1 MNKIIKTIS
10 ATAIIIGIIAVC
22 GIGEINAQDECVL
35 YDLENRSVME
45 RFINE
50 PDKRLDI
57 INGAF
62 EYKITDTYPIYDFLD
77 KSYGWYN
84 VLKSDYLIPRYITVN
99 NPDIKIYGKKAVR
112 PDAFYRFKYEVGD
125 FIYVVTNKGEKII
138 EYKERHRYEK
148 ADGADRIS
156 SFDVYYYDDIES
168 FFNKYKA
175 EPVDIYI
182 NGEKL
187 EIKGKLCPNGAFTV
201 PALEILERIGMTVE
215 KIQEPECLRVK
226 NDKDDVYLYVL
237 DKELDGYDGHVDI
250 LFLREPYY
258 TQWVEHVRNGT
269 EDELYNWLPSLNG
282 DMPFCRDYRFRCDD
296 SIPIER
302 IETINLM
309 ISTFGVEIV
318 HEKTEDGKIYLS
330 SK

>member
-22 GIGEINAQDECVL
+22 GISEINAQDECVL

-62 EYKITDTYPIYDFLD
+62 EYEITDTYPIDCPLD

-99 NPDIKIYGKKAVR
+99 NPDIKIYGKRAAR

-148 ADGADRIS
+148 ATERTEYQALM
-156 SFDVYYYDDIES
+156 
-168 FFNKYKA
+168 
-175 EPVDIYI
+175 YI
-182 NGEKL
+182 
-187 EIKGKLCPNGAFTV
+187 I
-201 PALEILERIGMTVE
+201 M
-215 KIQEPECLRVK
+215 
-226 NDKDDVYLYVL
+226 
-237 DKELDGYDGHVDI
+237 
-250 LFLREPYY
+250 
-258 TQWVEHVRNGT
+258 
-269 EDELYNWLPSLNG
+269 
-282 DMPFCRDYRFRCDD
+282 
-296 SIPIER
+296 
-302 IETINLM
+302 M
-309 ISTFGVEIV
+309 I
-318 HEKTEDGKIYLS
+318 
-330 SK
+330 

>member
-99 NPDIKIYGKKAVR
+99 NPDIKIYGKRAVR
-112 PDAFYRFKYEVGD
+112 PDAF
-125 FIYVVTNKGEKII
+125 
-138 EYKERHRYEK
+138 
-148 ADGADRIS
+148 
-156 SFDVYYYDDIES
+156 
-168 FFNKYKA
+168 
-175 EPVDIYI
+175 
-182 NGEKL
+182 
-187 EIKGKLCPNGAFTV
+187 
-201 PALEILERIGMTVE
+201 
-215 KIQEPECLRVK
+215 
-226 NDKDDVYLYVL
+226 
-237 DKELDGYDGHVDI
+237 
-250 LFLREPYY
+250 
-258 TQWVEHVRNGT
+258 
-269 EDELYNWLPSLNG
+269 
-282 DMPFCRDYRFRCDD
+282 
-296 SIPIER
+296 
-302 IETINLM
+302 
-309 ISTFGVEIV
+309 
-318 HEKTEDGKIYLS
+318 
-330 SK
+330 

>member
-1 MNKIIKTIS
+1 M
-10 ATAIIIGIIAVC
+10 
-22 GIGEINAQDECVL
+22 
-35 YDLENRSVME
+35 
-45 RFINE
+45 
-50 PDKRLDI
+50 
-57 INGAF
+57 
-62 EYKITDTYPIYDFLD
+62 
-77 KSYGWYN
+77 
-84 VLKSDYLIPRYITVN
+84 
-99 NPDIKIYGKKAVR
+99 R

-138 EYKERHRYEK
+138 EYKERHRFEK

-175 EPVDIYI
+175 EPADIYI

-237 DKELDGYDGHVDI
+237 DKHRPGDAFPQGGA
-250 LFLREPYY
+250 FLPGRARRRRGGEPCGDAHPA
-258 TQWVEHVRNGT
+258 VVHA
-269 EDELYNWLPSLNG
+269 PS
-282 DMPFCRDYRFRCDD
+282 RWA
-296 SIPIER
+296 
-302 IETINLM
+302 
-309 ISTFGVEIV
+309 
-318 HEKTEDGKIYLS
+318 
-330 SK
+330 